1 MWTKEKNVIEKA
13 SSFFIF
19 LNTYTCVLT
28 RSESKEDF
36 LFWFHSWAQAS
47 PPNLSPVPSRH
58 HQRYLSIHR
67 NKFNTKLGLLPCITP
82 LSAIH
87 HHLQRGGRLNNWTP
101 NRGLM
106 KTLAARE
113 PRGPDAQHKSPE
125 TVREKA
131 TNSSIFSAWTH
142 QCPSPGSRKGL
153 RGFSCLRRPT
163 GEPSGQQRWNW
174 NCQRCNRGSL
184 PFEIKI

>member
-1 MWTKEKNVIEKA
+1 M
-13 SSFFIF
+13 S
-19 LNTYTCVLT
+19 T
-28 RSESKEDF
+28 RSESKDDF

-47 PPNLSPVPSRH
+47 TPNLSPVPSCH
-58 HQRYLSIHR
+58 HLRYLSIHR
-67 NKFNTKLGLLPCITP
+67 NKFNTKLGLLPWISH

-113 PRGPDAQHKSPE
+113 PQGPDAQHKSPE

-131 TNSSIFSAWTH
+131 TNSSIFSTWTH
-142 QCPSPGSRKGL
+142 QCPSPGSGKRL
-153 RGFSCLRRPT
+153 WGFHACADPQVSQVDSSGEIEIASDVTEARCL
-163 GEPSGQQRWNW
+163 
-174 NCQRCNRGSL
+174 L
-184 PFEIKI
+184 K